1 MTAERQ
7 EDKTMMDY
15 IDDYNL
21 NQEKKLLTYVMRG
34 DWRFKVNTI
43 IELEEIPES
52 RIREISIKYNDAT
65 TTITFTIS

>member
-1 MTAERQ
+1 
-7 EDKTMMDY
+7 MMDY

-52 RIREISIKYNDAT
+52 RIREIGIKYNDAT

>member
-1 MTAERQ
+1 
-7 EDKTMMDY
+7 MMDY

>member
-1 MTAERQ
+1 
-7 EDKTMMDY
+7 MMDY

-34 DWRFKVNTI
+34 DWRFKANTI

>member
-1 MTAERQ
+1 ML
-7 EDKTMMDY
+7 DY